1 MAMLYIEGNRP
12 LSGSVKIHGAKNSA
26 LPILAASF
34 ICYGETVLHNCPRL
48 TDIDAAL
55 EILRTLGCR
64 AQRSGSDVI
73 IDSSG
78 AANCAISPELMHK
91 MRSSVIF
98 LGAILAKCKKAS
110 IYMPGGCELGPRPID
125 IHLKA
130 LELLGAE
137 VTDCCGKIDCEC
149 IKLCGC
155 ELDFP
160 FPSVGATENIIL
172 AAVTADGQTVIHN
185 AAREPEIADLCEY
198 LNKCGAKLTGA
209 GSSVITIN
217 GVHRLHGCE
226 HSIIPDR
233 IEAATYMAAAA
244 ITGSNI
250 TLESIIPEHIQPVLF
265 AFREA
270 GCTFDFADNSMTI
283 YSPKRLNRVKM
294 VRTLV
299 YPGFPTD
306 ALSPFIAMMTVAD
319 GTSMFIETIFQDR
332 FKQVGALCSMGA
344 NIKTEG
350 RVAVVEGVCSLYS
363 SCVTATDLR
372 GGASLIIAALKADGV
387 TKIDGLC
394 HIDRG
399 YEDIE
404 GALNKLGARVIRKE

>member
-1 MAMLYIEGNRP
+1 MAQLYIEGNRP

-34 ICYGETVLHNCPRL
+34 ICDGKTVLHNCPKL
-48 TDIDAAL
+48 TDVDAAL
-55 EILRTLGCR
+55 EILRTLGSR
-64 AQRSGSDVI
+64 AHREGSDII

-78 AANCAISPELMHK
+78 AANCSISSELMHK

-130 LELLGAE
+130 LELLGAT
-137 VTDCCGKIDCEC
+137 VSDCCGKIDCDC
-149 IKLCGC
+149 ARLCGC
-155 ELDFP
+155 KLDLP

-185 AAREPEIADLCEY
+185 AACEPEIADLCEY
-198 LNKCGAKLTGA
+198 LNKCGAKITGA
-209 GSSVITIN
+209 GSSVITIV

-244 ITGSNI
+244 ITGSSI

-270 GCTFDFADNSMTI
+270 GCTFDFADNSMTL
-283 YSPKRLNRVKM
+283 YSPKRLNRVKT

-306 ALSPFIAMMTVAD
+306 ALSPFIAMMTVAN
-319 GTSMFIETIFQDR
+319 GTSMFIETIFQNR
-332 FKQVGALCSMGA
+332 FKQVGSLCSMGA

-372 GGASLIIAALKADGV
+372 GGASLIVAALKADGV

-394 HIDRG
+394 HVDRG

-404 GALNKLGARVIRKE
+404 GTLKLLGARVIRKE

>member
-1 MAMLYIEGNRP
+1 MAMLYIEGNRT
-12 LSGSVKIHGAKNSA
+12 LGGSVKIHGAKNAA
-26 LPILAASF
+26 LPILAAAF
-34 ICYGETVLHNCPRL
+34 ICDGETVLHNCPAL
-48 TDIDAAL
+48 SDVEAAL
-55 EILRTLGCR
+55 EILRTLGCKT
-64 AQRSGSDVI
+64 QRNGSDVI

-78 AANCAISPELMHK
+78 AASCVIPPELMHK

-110 IYMPGGCELGPRPID
+110 IYTPGGCELGPRPID
-125 IHLKA
+125 IHLKS
-130 LELLGAE
+130 LELLGASII
-137 VTDCCGKIDCEC
+137 DCCGKIDCEC
-149 IKLCGC
+149 SGLCGC
-155 ELDFP
+155 KLDLP

-172 AAVTADGQTVIHN
+172 AAATADGQTVIHN
-185 AAREPEIADLCEY
+185 SACEPEIEDLCEY
-198 LNKCGAKLTGA
+198 LNKCGAKITGA
-209 GSSVITIN
+209 GSSVITID
-217 GVHRLHGCE
+217 GVSRLHGCE
-226 HSIIPDR
+226 HTIIPDR

-244 ITGSNI
+244 ITGSKI
-250 TLESIIPEHIQPVLF
+250 TLECIIPEHIQPVLF

-270 GCTFDFADNSMTI
+270 GCTFDFANDSMTI
-283 YSPKRLNRVKM
+283 YSPKRLNRVKT

-306 ALSPFIAMMTVAD
+306 ALSPFMAMMTVAN
-319 GTSMFIETIFQDR
+319 GTSMFIETIFQNR
-332 FKQVGALCSMGA
+332 FKQVGSLCSMGA

-387 TKIDGLC
+387 TKIEGLS

-399 YEDIE
+399 YENIE
-404 GALNKLGARVIRKE
+404 GTLKTLGASVIRKE

>member
-1 MAMLYIEGNRP
+1 MAQLYIEGNRP
-12 LSGSVKIHGAKNSA
+12 LFGSVKIHGAKNGA

-34 ICYGETVLHNCPRL
+34 ICDGKTVLHNCPKL
-48 TDIDAAL
+48 SDVDAAL
-55 EILRTLGCR
+55 EILQTLGCKAYR
-64 AQRSGSDVI
+64 EGSDVI

-78 AANCAISPELMHK
+78 AANCSISPELMHK

-149 IKLCGC
+149 KTLCGC

-198 LNKCGAKLTGA
+198 LNKCGAKIAGA
-209 GSSVITIN
+209 GSSVITID
-217 GVHRLHGCE
+217 GVIKLHGCE

-270 GCTFDFADNSMTI
+270 GCTFDFADNRMTI
-283 YSPKRLNRVKM
+283 YSPKRLNRVKT

-319 GTSMFIETIFQDR
+319 GTSMFIETIFQNR
-332 FKQVGALCSMGA
+332 FKQVGSLCSMGA

>member
-1 MAMLYIEGNRP
+1 MLYIEGNRP
-12 LSGSVKIHGAKNSA
+12 LGGSVKIHGAKNAA
-26 LPILAASF
+26 LPILAAAF
-34 ICYGETVLHNCPRL
+34 VCDGKTVLHNCPNL
-48 TDIDAAL
+48 SDVDAAL
-55 EILRTLGCR
+55 EILRTLGCKVER
-64 AQRSGSDVI
+64 DSSDVI

-78 AANCAISPELMHK
+78 AANCAISPELMQK

-125 IHLKA
+125 IHLKS
-130 LELLGAE
+130 LELLGAKITE
-137 VTDCCGKIDCEC
+137 HGGKIDCEC
-149 IKLCGC
+149 GGLCGC
-155 ELDFP
+155 ELNLP

-172 AAVTADGQTVIHN
+172 AAITADGQTVIHN
-185 AAREPEIADLCEY
+185 AACEPEIADLCDY
-198 LNKCGAKLTGA
+198 LNKCGAKIAGA
-209 GSSVITIN
+209 GSSNITID
-217 GVHRLHGCE
+217 GVAWLHGCE
-226 HSIIPDR
+226 HTIIPDR

-244 ITGSNI
+244 ITGSKI
-250 TLESIIPEHIQPVLF
+250 TLQSIIPEHIKPVLF

-270 GCTFDFADNSMTI
+270 GCSFDFDTDSMTI
-283 YSPKRLNRVKM
+283 YSPKRLNRVKT

-306 ALSPFIAMMTVAD
+306 ALSPFMAMMTVAN
-319 GTSMFIETIFQDR
+319 GTSIFIETIFHNR
-332 FKQVGALCSMGA
+332 FKQLGALCSMGA

-387 TKIDGLC
+387 TKIEGIN

-404 GALNKLGARVIRKE
+404 GTLCGLGASVIRNE